1 MTCGR
6 EGLPFGFALI
16 FHLTSL
22 GGCPNGAAA
31 APYLDERGKFPHV
44 HVQPGNEK
52 GGGGGGTLPVRI
64 NDAILCAGMC
74 QDLRRGDPPPVVPVV
89 AASCPPRRVPAARPA
104 PHRQPVWPPP
114 LRASRRRA
122 LRWGR
127 VLTKFRILVADKEGE
142 LLSKL
147 RRGIR
152 RFHPTPLSAASAEV
166 YTPQGRAEG
175 LKGRG
180 LEFWAR
186 GPARPGEV
194 VRSSTDRGA
203 TLGASVRGGRRH
215 RTEQSCR
222 GRRLPRDTA
231 GWPTVRRGEH
241 RVTLLEIRANAPLH
255 RACTKYCSLLVSPQA
270 Y

>member
-52 GGGGGGTLPVRI
+52 GGGGTLPVRI

-194 VRSSTDRGA
+194 LVPT
-203 TLGASVRGGRRH
+203 GGQH
-215 RTEQSCR
+215 WAPLCAAVGGTEQNS
-222 GRRLPRDTA
+222 
-231 GWPTVRRGEH
+231 
-241 RVTLLEIRANAPLH
+241 RAAVDDFP
-255 RACTKYCSLLVSPQA
+255 ATPQA
-270 Y
+270 GPLFGVESTESPCSRFAPTPLCIAHARSTVAFSFLLRLIDF